1 MKSGLSK
8 ALEKKIVQIKE
19 PVVVL
24 PAVESNHDEL
34 IQKVMAAGKK
44 RDQDYAAHTE
54 QDALPTH

>member
-44 RDQDYAAHTE
+44 RYQDYAAHT
-54 QDALPTH
+54 